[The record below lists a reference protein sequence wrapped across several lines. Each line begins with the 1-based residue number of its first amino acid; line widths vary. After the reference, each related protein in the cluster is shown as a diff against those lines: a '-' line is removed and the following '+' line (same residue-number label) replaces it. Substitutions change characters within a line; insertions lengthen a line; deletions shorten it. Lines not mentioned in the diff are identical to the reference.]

1 MKLVVTHAF
10 GDHLP
15 GDEIVDTDEI
25 ALMLGE
31 RPGSVVKVATSAP
44 APAPAPATDA

>member
-10 GDHLP
+10 GEYKP

-25 ALMLGE
+25 ALVLGE
-31 RPGSVVKVATSAP
+31 RPGSVVKVASDP
-44 APAPAPATDA
+44 APAKAAKTAD